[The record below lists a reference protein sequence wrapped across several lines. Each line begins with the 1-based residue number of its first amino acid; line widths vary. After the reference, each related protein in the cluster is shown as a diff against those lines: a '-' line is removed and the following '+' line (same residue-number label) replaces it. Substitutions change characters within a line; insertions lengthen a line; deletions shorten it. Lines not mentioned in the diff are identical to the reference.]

1 MRVALFA
8 GYFYGPPQAS
18 LEHLI
23 LAGRLPKT
31 STLSKSCDGTGPKTR
46 RSMSRPPAA
55 YLCKKAPEN
64 FHNFNELR
72 LCGRSPKVRH
82 SPHACA
88 ITSSQEMNLS

>member
-46 RSMSRPPAA
+46 KSMSRPPAA

-64 FHNFNELR
+64 FHNFNELG
-72 LCGRSPKVRH
+72 LCGLSPKVRQ

-88 ITSSQEMNLS
+88 THNPRRRHLS